1 MRHALARRRR
11 ALMATGAA
19 GGLVVASCTL
29 VALAAPVAAAE
40 DESSYTVQ
48 PGDTLWDIAART
60 QVPASVIAEA
70 NGIANP
76 DVVMAGSR
84 LVIPEASGTAAGST
98 NSSTPAPSADQPASK
113 PPRDTSKADY
123 KVKPGDTWAAI
134 AGKYSM
140 SAKQLAG
147 ANNATTSDVL
157 YAGETLIIPALSPKG
172 GSSAATTAA
181 TSATYRVTAGDT
193 LSRIA
198 RRYGTT
204 AAALAEANGLAID
217 GYLQIG
223 QRLSVPGAPSSVGA
237 AEVANAP
244 VSDIPSKL
252 PKKIRNNPERLALL
266 PSFRAAASEFGIP
279 ADLLMSVG
287 YMESGWKSD
296 VISYLGAM
304 GLCQLMPE
312 TAADL
317 AEWMGEPGLDP
328 WNPMDNLRM
337 SAKYLRVLLD
347 LNGGDSDGAL
357 AGYYQGHISVQ
368 TYGMYQDTQNYVQI
382 VQANRA
388 LFK

>member
-1 MRHALARRRR
+1 MAHALARRRAR
-11 ALMATGAA
+11 MATGLA
-19 GGLVVASCTL
+19 GGLLVGSCTL
-29 VALAAPVAAAE
+29 VAVAGAE
-40 DESSYTVQ
+40 DESTYTVM

-60 QVPASVIAEA
+60 QVPASAIANV

-76 DVVMAGSR
+76 DLVMAGSR
-84 LVIPEASGTAAGST
+84 LIIPAAGGASPGST
-98 NSSTPAPSADQPASK
+98 NTSASTDKPASK

-140 SAKQLAG
+140 SAEQLAG
-147 ANNATTSDVL
+147 ANNATTGDLL
-157 YAGETLIIPALSPKG
+157 YAGETLIIPALAPTG
-172 GSSAATTAA
+172 AASTAA
-181 TSATYRVTAGDT
+181 NSARYTVTAGDS
-193 LSRIA
+193 LGRIA
-198 RRYGTT
+198 RRYDTT
-204 AAALAEANGLAID
+204 AGALAEANGLSVD
-217 GYLQIG
+217 GILQIG
-223 QRLSVPGAPSSVGA
+223 QTLNVPGAGGSAVAGA
-237 AEVANAP
+237 DIAD
-244 VSDIPSKL
+244 SDIPSKL
-252 PKKIRNNPERLALL
+252 PKKIRNDPERLALL
-266 PSFRAAASEFGIP
+266 PSFRAAASELGIP
-279 ADLLMSVG
+279 ADLLMAVG

-304 GLCQLMPE
+304 GLCQIMPE

-328 WNPMDNLRM
+328 WNPTDNLRM

-357 AGYYQGHISVQ
+357 AGYYQGHVSVQ
-368 TYGMYQDTQNYVQI
+368 TYGMYQDTQRYVQI